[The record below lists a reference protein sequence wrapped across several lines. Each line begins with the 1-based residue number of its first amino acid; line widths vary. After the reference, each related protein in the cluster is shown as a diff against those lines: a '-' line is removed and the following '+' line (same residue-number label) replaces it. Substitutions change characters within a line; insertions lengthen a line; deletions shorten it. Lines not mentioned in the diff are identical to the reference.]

1 MKAYIIDSVNLS
13 ELCTNWK
20 DNGKSYEIEDVFFE
34 EFININKETRAIV
47 NYGYMGLLSEWNRS
61 GIIYFK

>member
-1 MKAYIIDSVNLS
+1 MKAYIIDSIDL
-13 ELCTNWK
+13 EKLCVGWK
-20 DNGKSYEIEDVFFE
+20 DKERSYELEDLFFE
-34 EFININKETRAIV
+34 EFVNINKETRAII